1 MTLLNRQY
9 THPRG
14 GLTNA
19 EMKCHSTQS
28 KAAVILLRMIQ
39 DELPML
45 SLPDSVDLLISA
57 RWIVPVVPTGQVL
70 ENHAVIVHQSRIL
83 GIVSQQRAAS
93 LQTRERRELPHHV
106 LIPGLI
112 NAHGHA
118 AMSLFRGLADD
129 LPLMSWL
136 NDHIWPAESRWVSE
150 DFVRIGT
157 RLAVSEML
165 RGGTTSFADM
175 YFYPEIAAQV
185 AMDAGIRAQLAFPVI
200 DNPIPGAQN
209 SAEAIS
215 KGLRLHDDSKHN
227 ELISVAFGP
236 HAPYTVGDET
246 LIRVRTL
253 ADELEL
259 PVHMHVHETAF
270 EVEEAIRQTGMRPL
284 QRLRELGLLSPRLQ
298 AVHMTQINDQDMQL
312 LGDYG
317 VQIIHCPE
325 SNMKLASGFCP
336 VQRLLDNNINVALGT
351 DGAASNNDLDMFAE
365 LRTAALLAKGVSGQP
380 TALDA
385 HSALRMATL
394 AGAQALGIAEQTGSL
409 EPGKLADMVAVDLS
423 ALPLQPVYH
432 PVSQLLYTC
441 NASHVSDVWVAGRQ
455 KVRSGQLQL
464 ADQDGLLEAVNEW
477 AQQIQTGDEEH
488 DA

>member
-1 MTLLNRQY
+1 MRLRNRHYTLARN
-9 THPRG
+9 G
-14 GLTNA
+14 VTNA
-19 EMKCHSTQS
+19 EMKCHCTQP
-28 KAAVILLRMIQ
+28 KANVILLRMIQ
-39 DELPML
+39 DELPTL
-45 SLPDSVDLLISA
+45 NLPDAVDLLISA
-57 RWIVPVVPTGQVL
+57 RWIVPVVPAGQIL
-70 ENHAVIVHQSRIL
+70 ENHTIVVHQGRIL
-83 GIVSQQRAAS
+83 GIVSRVRAAT
-93 LQTRERRELPHHV
+93 LQARERRELANHV

-129 LPLMSWL
+129 LPLMNWL
-136 NDHIWPAESRWVSE
+136 NEHIWPAEGRWVSE
-150 DFVRIGT
+150 DFIRTGT

-165 RGGTTSFADM
+165 RGGTTCFADM
-175 YFYPEIAAQV
+175 YFYPEVAAQV
-185 AMDAGIRAQLAFPVI
+185 AIDSGMRAQLAFPVI
-200 DNPIPGAQN
+200 DNPIPGAQT

-215 KGLRLHDDSKHN
+215 KGLRLHDESKHN
-227 ELISVAFGP
+227 PLISVAFGP

-246 LIRVRTL
+246 LIHIRTL

-270 EVEEAIRQTGMRPL
+270 EVDEAVRHTGMRPL
-284 QRLRELGLLSPRLQ
+284 QRLRQLGLLSPRLQ
-298 AVHMTQINDQDMQL
+298 AVHMTQINEADMQL
-312 LGDYG
+312 LVDFG
-317 VQIIHCPE
+317 VQVIHCPE

-336 VQRLLDNNINVALGT
+336 VQRLLDQGINVALGT

-365 LRTAALLAKGVSGQP
+365 LRTAALLAKGVSAQP

-409 EPGKLADMVAVDLS
+409 EPGKFADIVAVDLS
-423 ALPLQPVYH
+423 ALTVQPVYH

-441 NASHVSDVWVAGRQ
+441 NASQVSDVWVAGRQ
-455 KVRSGQLQL
+455 KVKSGQLQL
-464 ADQDGLLEAVNEW
+464 ADQDGLLEAVNQW